1 MMRGLCQRPAA
12 WTVLVTALVLG
23 ACGGTPGKPKVHEGR
38 GTAFIPRSLLETTP
52 CITEALRS
60 TFGVSPETDHSY
72 SRWEGA
78 GPNHYKLKYIVRPNA
93 AASGVAEDAGQQLA
107 YEIYNKGRAGTGI
120 VYTVQVTRGS
130 VSEWLAQAAIPLEQC
145 GATVGKR

>member
-1 MMRGLCQRPAA
+1 MQASQHRRAAA
-12 WTVLVTALVLG
+12 WAALFTAFVLG
-23 ACGGTPGKPKVHEGR
+23 ACGSTPGQPKVREGR
-38 GTAFIPRSLLETTP
+38 GTAFIPRSLLESTP
-52 CITEALRS
+52 CITDALRS

-72 SRWEGA
+72 TRSEGA
-78 GPNHYKLKYIVRPNA
+78 GPNHYKLKYLVRPNA
-93 AASGVAEDAGQQLA
+93 VASGVAEDSGQQLA